1 MDAGTLAVAKVPA
14 RLDEEAIKTCLGL
27 MTNGSEGITD
37 LAARTSRE
45 G

>member
-27 MTNGSEGITD
+27 LTNRGEGT
-37 LAARTSRE
+37 AALCRRTSTE